1 MNYVEWLRV
10 RNGLRI
16 YAIVL
21 GALIVLGLII
31 RISVGGQLGDNEFIV
46 NRIEHDPGT
55 KISHSVVNGLNRT
68 TLVDAAQRT
77 TITIDDQ
84 NGGGKLIH
92 IVQPASKDTSG
103 SDHASVGPISYDK
116 TTKNG
121 MESITFNT
129 DAPVNFEI
137 FLAFACFA
145 ALIFATV
152 WGCSFACEHGHLE
165 YSLLKPITRT
175 RYGLGLIGV
184 DIVGMAIVGA
194 MTIVAAIICMSMF
207 ELPRFDFSRLAD
219 PLTAVVFV
227 LPVAWYAMLNAA
239 TASLRRGYGAVIG
252 FAWPVALV
260 LIVLSHSSFS
270 DLPVFRVL
278 HTIFVVASRLIPITY
293 LPGFGLNGD
302 ATSDV
307 GLSNP
312 VSLAIL
318 VGLMLIYGALALVQW
333 RRVEA

>member
-16 YAIVL
+16 YAIIL
-21 GALIVLGLII
+21 GALIVLALII

-46 NRIEHDPGT
+46 NHIEHDPGT

-68 TLVDAAQRT
+68 TLVDAAERT

-92 IVQPASKDTSG
+92 IVQPASKDEST
-103 SDHASVGPISYDK
+103 DHASIAAFSYDR

-121 MESITFNT
+121 MDSITFNT
-129 DAPVNFEI
+129 DGPVNFEI

-145 ALIFATV
+145 ALIFGTI
-152 WGCSFACEHGHLE
+152 WGCSFACEQGHLE
-165 YSLLKPITRT
+165 YALLKPITRT

-207 ELPRFDFSRLAD
+207 ELPHFDFSRVGSA
-219 PLTAVVFV
+219 LTAMCFV
-227 LPVAWYAMLNAA
+227 LPIAWYAMLNAA
-239 TASLRRGYGAVIG
+239 TASLRRGYGSVIG
-252 FAWPVALV
+252 FAWPVAL
-260 LIVLSHSSFS
+260 LIVAFSHASLS

-293 LPGFGLNGD
+293 LPGFGLNGN